1 MSLPRILTIMGSGET
16 APTMVS
22 THRTLT
28 ALLPKPVKAV
38 LLDTPYG
45 FQENAPELA
54 TRAVE
59 YFRNS
64 VNVDIAVAGLVRLHD
79 THIAADTVQIERGL
93 RAISDA
99 TYIFAGPGS
108 PTYALRQWS
117 GSNVAS
123 SIIDKLMNGGIVTFA
138 SAAALTLGKV
148 TVPVYE
154 VYKVG
159 QDVQRLD
166 GLDVLSAIGI
176 NAAVIPHY
184 DNAEGGNHDT
194 RFCYLGETRLR
205 MFEKMLD
212 DDTYVLGI
220 DEHTGLVI
228 DLDASVAKVVG
239 NGTVTLRLRED
250 SFTYETGSTIPLTTL
265 QDPWELRE
273 SEHAGTTQ
281 GTNSNAPGAS
291 GAPSHQKG
299 VGISGETV
307 EAQPGQVG
315 EGSSKSVESNL
326 AQAGSLEQELQIQQS
341 AFNDAMTARDAD
353 GAVRACLALEQAIHD
368 WSADTLQGDIADKA
382 RAAVRSMISALGDAA
397 IGGVRNPRDVVAPY
411 VEAML
416 AIRATVRA
424 EKRYDLSDVIRDA
437 FVNIGIEVRDTATG
451 VEWDL

>member
-1 MSLPRILTIMGSGET
+1 
-16 APTMVS
+16 
-22 THRTLT
+22 
-28 ALLPKPVKAV
+28 
-38 LLDTPYG
+38 
-45 FQENAPELA
+45 
-54 TRAVE
+54 
-59 YFRNS
+59 
-64 VNVDIAVAGLVRLHD
+64 
-79 THIAADTVQIERGL
+79 
-93 RAISDA
+93 
-99 TYIFAGPGS
+99 
-108 PTYALRQWS
+108 
-117 GSNVAS
+117 
-123 SIIDKLMNGGIVTFA
+123 
-138 SAAALTLGKV
+138 
-148 TVPVYE
+148 VYE

-250 SFTYETGSTIPLTTL
+250 SFTYETGSTIPLSVL
-265 QDPWELRE
+265 QDPWELLT
-273 SEHAGTTQ
+273 ADGNTKGAQDVGTSDVRSQST
-281 GTNSNAPGAS
+281 SR
-291 GAPSHQKG
+291 
-299 VGISGETV
+299 SGEH
-307 EAQPGQVG
+307 P
-315 EGSSKSVESNL
+315 
-326 AQAGSLEQELQIQQS
+326 GSLAAELDLRQQE
-341 AFNDAMTARDAD
+341 FEDAMTARDAD

>member
-22 THRTLT
+22 THRSLT
-28 ALLPKPVKAV
+28 SLLPKPVKAV

-228 DLDASVAKVVG
+228 DLDAAVAKVVG

-250 SFTYETGSTIPLTTL
+250 SYIYESGSTIPLETL
-265 QDPWELRE
+265 QNPWLLRT
-273 SEHAGTTQ
+273 SA
-281 GTNSNAPGAS
+281 SPGS
-291 GAPSHQKG
+291 SHQKD
-299 VGISGETV
+299 VGNSGETS
-307 EAQPGQVG
+307 EAQPVQVG
-315 EGSSKSVESNL
+315 EGSPQSVEPNSS
-326 AQAGSLEQELQIQQS
+326 QVGSLAYALQMHQQQ
-341 AFNDAMTARDAD
+341 FDDAMTARDAD

>member
-265 QDPWELRE
+265 QNPWLLRTSASAE
-273 SEHAGTTQ
+273 S
-281 GTNSNAPGAS
+281 
-291 GAPSHQKG
+291 SHQKG

-416 AIRATVRA
+416 AIRATVRE

>member
-1 MSLPRILTIMGSGET
+1 
-16 APTMVS
+16 
-22 THRTLT
+22 
-28 ALLPKPVKAV
+28 VKAV

-123 SIIDKLMNGGIVTFA
+123 SIIDKLMNGGIITFA

-250 SFTYETGSTIPLTTL
+250 SFTYETGSTIPLSVL
-265 QDPWELRE
+265 QNPWELRE

>member
-22 THRTLT
+22 THRSLT
-28 ALLPKPVKAV
+28 SLLPKPVKAV

-194 RFCYLGETRLR
+194 RYCYLGETRLR

-228 DLDASVAKVVG
+228 DLDAAVAKVVG

-250 SFTYETGSTIPLTTL
+250 SYIYESGSTIPLSVL
-265 QDPWELRE
+265 QDPWLLRTSASAE
-273 SEHAGTTQ
+273 S
-281 GTNSNAPGAS
+281 
-291 GAPSHQKG
+291 SHQKG
-299 VGISGETV
+299 VGISGETSV
-307 EAQPGQVG
+307 AQLGRVG
-315 EGSSKSVESNL
+315 EGSSQSVEPNSS
-326 AQAGSLEQELQIQQS
+326 QVGSLAYALQMHQQQ
-341 AFNDAMTARDAD
+341 FDDAMTARDAD

-368 WSADTLQGDIADKA
+368 WSADTLQSDIADKA